1 MYIFIK
7 NRTMINKFKPK
18 TEYSRNILT
27 LMSGTMLAQAIP
39 IAISPILTRLY
50 SPSDFGTFALYFALA
65 VLFGSLVAGRYELS
79 ILIPKQDESARQI
92 VLFSIS
98 ISFFVSILLF
108 IFIYINI
115 DWLVQ
120 LLNNPDIK
128 IWLYI
133 LPVNVFMISIINIL
147 YYWFNRHKEYKVL
160 AKTKILQSSN
170 RAFFSLL
177 FGFFHKS
184 FGLII
189 GILIGSFS
197 NFIYSIKKA
206 NDDDIFHKPNMH
218 KVKILMKKYSDFP
231 KFNILTTL
239 LENVSGNIPIYL
251 LTIFFGPMVVGF
263 FSLSQQVIRVPLSL
277 IGVSF
282 GDVFRQQASKDLQ
295 HIGDCRNIFLLTFK
309 KLFIIATI
317 PFILF
322 YFIAPSLF
330 LFVFGPE
337 WEMAGTYAQIMTPL
351 FFLQFISSPLSNMFL
366 IAQKQKLDL
375 LIQIFSFITM
385 SLGMIIGYYVS
396 KDVSTILYIFTI
408 IYSIKYLIQLTLS
421 YRFTKVSNA

>member
-1 MYIFIK
+1 MLHK
-7 NRTMINKFKPK
+7 LKPK
-18 TEYSRNILT
+18 SEYARNIMT
-27 LMSGTMLAQAIP
+27 LMSGTIFAQAIP

-50 SPSDFGTFALYFALA
+50 SPSDFGMFALYFALA
-65 VLFGSLVAGRYELS
+65 VLLGSLVAGRYELS
-79 ILIPKQDESARQI
+79 ILIPKQNESARQI

-98 ISFFVSILLF
+98 ISFFISILLF
-108 IFIYINI
+108 IFICITI

-133 LPVNVFMISIINIL
+133 LPLNVFMLSVINIL

-170 RAFFSLL
+170 RSLFSLI

-184 FGLII
+184 YGLII
-189 GILIGSFS
+189 GILFGSFS

-206 NDDDIFHKPNMH
+206 NDDDIFQKPNIH
-218 KVKILMKKYSDFP
+218 KMKILIKKYSDFP

-251 LTIFFGPMVVGF
+251 LTIFFGSAVVGF

-282 GDVFRQQASKDLQ
+282 GDVFRQKASSDLQ
-295 HIGDCRNIFLLTFK
+295 HFGDCRSIYLVTFK
-309 KLFIIATI
+309 KLFMIAI
-317 PFILF
+317 VPFIIF
-322 YFIAPSLF
+322 YFIAPSMF
-330 LFVFGPE
+330 LFVFGPK
-337 WEMAGTYAQIMTPL
+337 WEMAGIYAQIMTPL

-366 IAQKQKLDL
+366 IAEKQKLDL
-375 LIQIFSFITM
+375 LIQVFSFIAM
-385 SLGMIIGYYVS
+385 SLGMIIGYYIS
-396 KDVSTILYIFTI
+396 KDIPTILYIFTI

-421 YRFTKVSNA
+421 YRFTKVSNAY

>member
-1 MYIFIK
+1 
-7 NRTMINKFKPK
+7 
-18 TEYSRNILT
+18 
-27 LMSGTMLAQAIP
+27 MSGTVLAQAIP

-65 VLFGSLVAGRYELS
+65 VLFGSLFAGRYELS
-79 ILIPKQDESARQI
+79 ILIPKQHENARQI
-92 VLFSIS
+92 VLFSIV
-98 ISFFVSILLF
+98 ISFVMSVLLF
-108 IFIYINI
+108 VFVCIAI

-133 LPVNVFMISIINIL
+133 LPVNIFMISVINIL

-170 RAFFSLL
+170 RSILSLL

-184 FGLII
+184 YGLVI
-189 GILIGSFS
+189 GIVIGSLS
-197 NFIYSIKKA
+197 NFIYSIIKA
-206 NDDDIFHKPNMH
+206 KNDNVFHTPNIQKM
-218 KVKILMKKYSDFP
+218 KILMKKYRDFP

-239 LENVSGNIPIYL
+239 VENVSGNIPIYL
-251 LTIFFGPMVVGF
+251 LTIFFGPVVVGF
-263 FSLSQQVIRVPLSL
+263 FSLSQQVIRAPLSI

-282 GDVFRQQASKDLQ
+282 GDVFRQKASHDLQ
-295 HIGDCRNIFLLTFK
+295 HTGDCKHIFLVTFK
-309 KLFIIATI
+309 KLAMIAI
-317 PFILF
+317 LPFILF
-322 YFIAPSLF
+322 YFIAPTLF
-330 LFVFGPE
+330 LFVFGE
-337 WEMAGTYAQIMTPL
+337 KWEVSGTYAQIMTPM

-375 LIQIFSFITM
+375 LIQISSFIIMLT
-385 SLGMIIGYYVS
+385 GMTVGYYIS
-396 KDVSTILYIFTI
+396 KDVSTILYIFTF

>member
-1 MYIFIK
+1 ML
-7 NRTMINKFKPK
+7 NKFKPK
-18 TEYSRNILT
+18 TEYFRNILT
-27 LMSGTMLAQAIP
+27 LMSGTILAQAIP

-50 SPSDFGTFALYFALA
+50 SPADFGTFALYFALA

-79 ILIPKQDESARQI
+79 ILIPKQDENARQI
-92 VLFSIS
+92 VLFSIV
-98 ISFFVSILLF
+98 ICFIVSTILF
-108 IFIYINI
+108 IVICLTI
-115 DWLVQ
+115 DSLVQ
-120 LLNNPDIK
+120 LMNNDDIK
-128 IWLYI
+128 IWLYL
-133 LPVNVFMISIINIL
+133 LPLNVFMISIINIL

-170 RAFFSLL
+170 RALFSLL
-177 FGFFHKS
+177 FGFFQKS
-184 FGLII
+184 FGLIV
-189 GILIGSFS
+189 GILVGSFS
-197 NFIYSIKKA
+197 NFIYSLKKA
-206 NDDDIFHKPNMH
+206 KDDNIFHKPNIH
-218 KVKILMKKYSDFP
+218 KMKILMKKYSDFP
-231 KFNILTTL
+231 KFNILTTM
-239 LENVSGNIPIYL
+239 LENISGNIPIYL
-251 LTIFFGPMVVGF
+251 LSIFFGPIIVGF

-282 GDVFRQQASKDLQ
+282 GDVFRQKASKDLQ
-295 HIGDCRNIFLLTFK
+295 HTGDCRHIFLVTFK

-337 WEMAGTYAQIMTPL
+337 WEMAGIYAQIMTPL

-375 LIQIFSFITM
+375 LIQIFSFIVM
-385 SLGMIIGYYVS
+385 LLGMVIGYYLS
-396 KDVSTILYIFTI
+396 KDVSTILYIFTF

>member
-1 MYIFIK
+1 ML
-7 NRTMINKFKPK
+7 NKLKPK

-50 SPSDFGTFALYFALA
+50 SPSDFGTFALYFTLA

-79 ILIPKQDESARQI
+79 ILIPKQNESARQI
-92 VLFSIS
+92 VLFSIA
-98 ISFFVSILLF
+98 ISFIVSLFLFVF
-108 IFIYINI
+108 IAVNI

-120 LLNNPDIK
+120 LLKNPEIR
-128 IWLYI
+128 IWLYV
-133 LPVNVFMISIINIL
+133 LPVNVFMISVINIL
-147 YYWFNRHKEYKVL
+147 YYWFNRHKAYKLL

-170 RAFFSLL
+170 RSLFSLL

-184 FGLII
+184 YGLIF
-189 GILIGSFS
+189 GIFIGSFS
-197 NFIYSIKKA
+197 NFIYSVKKA
-206 NDDDIFHKPNMH
+206 KEEDIFQKPNIH
-218 KVKILMKKYSDFP
+218 KTKILMKKYSDFP

-251 LTIFFGPMVVGF
+251 LTIFFGPAVVGF

-282 GDVFRQQASKDLQ
+282 GDVFRQKASHDLQ
-295 HIGDCRNIFLLTFK
+295 HIGDCRHIFLLTFK
-309 KLFIIATI
+309 KLFMIATI
-317 PFILF
+317 PFLLF

-330 LFVFGPE
+330 LFVFGSA

-375 LIQIFSFITM
+375 FIQIFSFIAM
-385 SLGMIIGYYVS
+385 SLGMIIGYYIS
-396 KDVSTILYIFTI
+396 KDIPTILYIFTF

-421 YRFTKVSNA
+421 YSFAKVSNAS

>member
-1 MYIFIK
+1 ML
-7 NRTMINKFKPK
+7 NKLKPK
-18 TEYSRNILT
+18 TEYSKHILT
-27 LMSGTMLAQAIP
+27 LMSGTVLAQAIP

-65 VLFGSLVAGRYELS
+65 VLFGSLFAGRYELS
-79 ILIPKQDESARQI
+79 ILIPKQHENARQI
-92 VLFSIS
+92 VLFSIV
-98 ISFFVSILLF
+98 ISFVMSVLLF
-108 IFIYINI
+108 VFVCIAI

-133 LPVNVFMISIINIL
+133 LPVNIFMISVINIL

-170 RAFFSLL
+170 RSILSLL

-184 FGLII
+184 YGLVI
-189 GILIGSFS
+189 GIVIGSLS
-197 NFIYSIKKA
+197 NFIYSIIKA
-206 NDDDIFHKPNMH
+206 KNDNVFHTPNIQKM
-218 KVKILMKKYSDFP
+218 KILMKKYRDFP

-239 LENVSGNIPIYL
+239 VENVSGNIPIYL
-251 LTIFFGPMVVGF
+251 LTIFFGPVVVGF
-263 FSLSQQVIRVPLSL
+263 FSLSQQVIRAPLSI

-282 GDVFRQQASKDLQ
+282 GDVFRQKASHDLQ
-295 HIGDCRNIFLLTFK
+295 HTGDCKHIFLVTFK
-309 KLFIIATI
+309 KLAMIAI
-317 PFILF
+317 LPFILF
-322 YFIAPSLF
+322 YFIAPTLF
-330 LFVFGPE
+330 LFVFGE
-337 WEMAGTYAQIMTPL
+337 KWEVSGTYAQIMTPM

-375 LIQIFSFITM
+375 LIQISSFIIMLT
-385 SLGMIIGYYVS
+385 GMTVGYYIS
-396 KDVSTILYIFTI
+396 KDVSTILYIFTF